1 MKTEF
6 IGLVANAFSKAGLE
20 KMVWILVGVAALI
33 LLVFILKPRG

>member
-1 MKTEF
+1 MNTSF
-6 IGLVANAFSKAGLE
+6 TGLVANAFAKVGLE